1 MNHIDVRYI
10 CKIIGDLSGVPV
22 RLFEEREEIFS
33 HFTSGL
39 TKDPIVLYLDAI
51 FEIQKNIGY
60 FATND
65 FSYYGVVNTE
75 NFKIVIGPTRQIDY
89 TDQEL
94 RELAFQLDIG
104 RDEIDFFI
112 AGMRSIVRMPFESI
126 LQMLCVI
133 NHAFSG
139 EKLEIKDIGIYESD
153 QEQLKSAVEN
163 RLLGSLLT
171 EDEEATDI
179 RPVYQHNSFAIEET
193 VMNIVSHGDTASLN
207 EWMSSAP
214 AVRGGTLA
222 AEQLRQRKNLFIVTA
237 TLASRAAIRGG
248 LDVEESLS
256 LSDGFIQNC
265 EMLTNP
271 EHIMNLQYRMILEYT
286 ERVERIRKG
295 KNPTK
300 LAITVANYVQH
311 HLSEPVSVE
320 KLAEELY
327 MSRTHFSRKFK
338 GETGETPTDFILK
351 EKTEEAK
358 RILRYTNKTSA
369 AIGVYLGFSSQA
381 HFSRV
386 FKKYARISPHE
397 YREKYTI
404 PPYC

>member
-1 MNHIDVRYI
+1 MNHIDVRYM
-10 CKIIGDLSGVPV
+10 CKTIGDLSGVPV
-22 RLFEEREEIFS
+22 RLFEGREAICFY
-33 HFTSGL
+33 FTSRL
-39 TKDPIVLYLDAI
+39 PRDPIVLYLDAI
-51 FEIQKNIGY
+51 FEIQKNVGY

-89 TDQEL
+89 ADHEL

-104 RDEIDFFI
+104 RDEIDTFI
-112 AGMRSIVRMPFESI
+112 TGMRSIIRMPFESI
-126 LQMLCVI
+126 LQILCVI

-139 EKLEIKDIGIYESD
+139 EKLEIKDIGIYASD

-163 RLLGSLLT
+163 RLLDSRLSKDKEG
-171 EDEEATDI
+171 TDI
-179 RPVYQHNSFAIEET
+179 RHVYQHNSFAIEET
-193 VMNIVSHGDTASLN
+193 VMNIVSHGDSASLK

-286 ERVERIRKG
+286 EHVERIRKG
-295 KNPTK
+295 KKPTK

-311 HLSEPVSVE
+311 HLSEPISVE

-327 MSRTHFSRKFK
+327 LSRPYLSRKFK
-338 GETGETPTDFILK
+338 DETGETLTDFILK

-358 RILRYTNKTSA
+358 RILRYTDKTVA
-369 AIGVYLGFSSQA
+369 AIGNYLGFSSQG

-386 FKKYARISPHE
+386 FKKYTGITPHE
-397 YREKYTI
+397 YREKYTG
-404 PPYC
+404 